1 MVTRYSYQPFFDT
14 GAVPLKPEP
23 CASPLPYFTCKDG
36 VFTLPLADSDRVYG
50 LGEATRGI
58 NKRGWIYDSWCT
70 DEPWHT
76 EDKRSLYGAHNFI
89 LIDGERRFG
98 AFFDYPGRITFDI
111 GYTDSSLMTVTPAQL
126 ALDLYLIEGDSLMD
140 IAREF
145 RSLIGK
151 SYLPPLWAF
160 GYGQSRWSYGTRESV
175 TEVADR
181 HREAGIPLDMIYL
194 DIDYLEDFKDFTV
207 SAERFPDFADFTAQM
222 QARGIRLIPII
233 DAAVKLEEGYS
244 VYDEGHEKGYFCKD
258 ADGEDFVVGVWP
270 GKSLLPDFLNSE
282 ASAWF
287 GAQYRALTDQGIE
300 GFWNDM
306 NEPALFYSEK
316 ALDNA
321 YKEIKSCEGKAADA
335 LEFFGTREIFN
346 RLANSPQDYSA
357 FYHDTPEGRVC
368 HRDVHNLYGAR
379 MTVSAAEAL
388 DKLCPQGYLLFSRA
402 SYIGSHRAAGV
413 WTGDNHSWWS
423 HILLSMQQMPGLNLC
438 GFLYSGSDIGGFN
451 GNCSRDLLI
460 RWLSF
465 ALFTPLMRNHSAAGT
480 RPQEAYS
487 FGDTEVFRHIIT
499 LRYRL
504 IPYLYRSFC
513 QAVEEDGMYFRP
525 LCFDYEDDLIA
536 REVEDQLMVG
546 DRLMIAPVYIQ
557 NAAGR
562 YVYIPEDMRLIRM
575 HEGALTAEPIA
586 KGRHYIEVPLGDVVF
601 FSRGKLPLA
610 NPAMNTDELDMEN
623 LTEI

>member
-1 MVTRYSYQPFFDT
+1 MITRFSYQPAFDT
-14 GAVPLKPEP
+14 GAVPRKPES
-23 CASPLPYFTCKDG
+23 CASPLPYFTLNDG
-36 VFTLPLADSDRVYG
+36 VFTLPLQDSDRIYG

-89 LIDGERRFG
+89 LIDGERKLG
-98 AFFDYPGRITFDI
+98 AFFDYPGRVTFDV
-111 GYTDSSLMTVTPAQL
+111 GYTDISLLTVTPAHL
-126 ALDLYLIEGDSLMD
+126 TLDLYLIEGDSLTQ

-175 TEVADR
+175 TKVADR
-181 HREAGIPLDMIYL
+181 YRDAGIPLDMIYL

-207 SAERFPDFADFTAQM
+207 SDERFPDFADFIAEMKT
-222 QARGIRLIPII
+222 RGIRLIPII
-233 DAAVKLEEGYS
+233 DAAVKQESGYS

-258 ADGEDFVVGVWP
+258 KDGEDFVVGVWP
-270 GKSLLPDFLNSE
+270 GKSLLPDFLNPE

-287 GAQYRALTDQGIE
+287 GAQYRTLTDQGIE

-321 YKEIKSCEGKAADA
+321 FKEIKACEGKATDA

-346 RLANSPQDYSA
+346 RLANSPQDYSS
-357 FYHDTPEGRVC
+357 FYHSTPEGQVC
-368 HRDVHNLYGAR
+368 HQDVHNLYGAR

-388 DKLCPQGYLLFSRA
+388 DQLCPQGYLLFSRA
-402 SYIGSHRAAGV
+402 SYIGAHRTSGI

-423 HILLSMQQMPGLNLC
+423 HILLSMQQMAGLNLC

-504 IPYLYRSFC
+504 IPYLYSSFR

-525 LCFDYEDDLIA
+525 LCFDYEDDPIA
-536 REVEDQLMVG
+536 RETEDQLMVG
-546 DRLMIAPVYIQ
+546 DRLMIAPVYVQ
-557 NAAGR
+557 NASGR

-575 HEGALTAEPIA
+575 HDGELTAEPIA
-586 KGRHYIEVPLGDVVF
+586 KGRHYVEVPLGDVVF
-601 FSRGKLPLA
+601 FSKGIIDLA
-610 NPAMNTDELDMEN
+610 DPAMNTAELDTEH
-623 LTEI
+623 LTAF